1 MTISTEQLAYAN
13 KRIKDKGLE
22 SKITL
27 LLKDYREIT
36 VDKYSQFDKISCFEM
51 SEHVGVRNYQ
61 NYMA

>member
-22 SKITL
+22 NKITL

-51 SEHVGVRNYQ
+51 SEHVGVRNY
-61 NYMA
+61 

>member
-22 SKITL
+22 NKITL

-61 NYMA
+61 TYMA